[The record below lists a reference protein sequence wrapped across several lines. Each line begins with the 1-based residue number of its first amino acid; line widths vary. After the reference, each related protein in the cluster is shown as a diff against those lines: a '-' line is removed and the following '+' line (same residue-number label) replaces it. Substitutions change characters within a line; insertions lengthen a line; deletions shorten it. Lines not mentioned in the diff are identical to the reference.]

1 MVHALLQTSRSGS
14 VSAGTLIAGAAV
26 SVVVSTLTAWL
37 TFQLVKKRE
46 LAESLRIEVAK
57 LDLIKKPELA
67 QVLQNELQKA
77 REVLRLEEDRDRER
91 RVRQEIIRWANPILG
106 AVGDLRARLGNIL
119 NDGAYVALDP
129 RWDPKSNPNWS
140 ISYDYFMRST
150 LYLFANYFAR
160 TRMLEETLSFEL
172 FNSQAEKDQLFEAL
186 RSVSKAL
193 GSYPPGYTCSGLDIQ
208 VFRLQ
213 QRALGE
219 LIIRRENDSDRC
231 WTYPEFVDGMKKA
244 EVSDHFASLQQLLER
259 VRPDDDCRW
268 KRLIETNRA
277 LQELDTVCRDLLDLP
292 EVDTAPSSVRPV
304 QSGSGQLRE

>member
-1 MVHALLQTSRSGS
+1 MVHALLQASRSGS
-14 VSAGTLIAGAAV
+14 VSAGTLIAGAVV

-37 TFQLVKKRE
+37 TFQLVKRRE

-67 QVLQNELQKA
+67 QALQNELQRA
-77 REVLRLEEDRDRER
+77 REVLRLEEERDRER

-106 AVGDLRARLGNIL
+106 AVGDLRARLSNII

-129 RWDPKSNPNWS
+129 RWDPRSNPSWS
-140 ISYDYFMRST
+140 ISYDYFMCSS

-172 FNSQAEKDQLFEAL
+172 FNSQAEKDRLFGAL

-193 GSYPPGYTCSGLDIQ
+193 GSYPPKYTCSGLDIQ
-208 VFRLQ
+208 IFRLQ
-213 QRALGE
+213 QHALGE
-219 LIIRRENDSDRC
+219 LIIRRENDKDRC

-244 EVSDHFASLQQLLER
+244 VVSDYFASLQQLLER
-259 VRPDDDCRW
+259 VHPDDDCRW

-292 EVDTAPSSVRPV
+292 EVDAVPSSIRPT
-304 QSGSGQLRE
+304 QSGSG